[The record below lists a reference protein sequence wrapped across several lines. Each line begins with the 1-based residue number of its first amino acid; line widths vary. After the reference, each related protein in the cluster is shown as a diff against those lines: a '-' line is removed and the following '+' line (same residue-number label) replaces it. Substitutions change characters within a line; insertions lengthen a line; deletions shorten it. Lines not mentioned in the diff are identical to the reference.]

1 MQLADT
7 WLSILGPIQ
16 AATAP
21 VVLISG
27 IGLLLLTL
35 TGRLGRIVD
44 RARLLDHERRTA
56 PELERA
62 SLDAQLAV
70 LGQRARLVRRSI
82 LLSASAIVCLA
93 LLIAVLFTGL
103 LFHID
108 VAIPSAILFIASI
121 GCLVVGLLAFVREL
135 FQALTALELSLK
147 ERL

>member
-1 MQLADT
+1 MQLAET
-7 WLSILGPIQ
+7 YPSILGPIQ

-44 RARLLDHERRTA
+44 RARLLDRERRSA
-56 PELERA
+56 PELERT

-108 VAIPSAILFIASI
+108 VAIPAAILFIASI

-135 FQALTALELSLK
+135 FHALTALELSLK
-147 ERL
+147 ERP